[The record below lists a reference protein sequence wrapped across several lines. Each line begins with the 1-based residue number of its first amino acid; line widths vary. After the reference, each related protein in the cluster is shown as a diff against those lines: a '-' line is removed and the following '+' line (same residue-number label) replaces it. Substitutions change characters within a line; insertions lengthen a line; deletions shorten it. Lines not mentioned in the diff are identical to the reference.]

1 MVKTAAVLAPAHRL
15 ARLCSLCARAAACIR
30 ALYHRVSP
38 QFLNNPETILKIS
51 KFSFYS
57 TSFSTGN
64 PVPNLL
70 PAVEAYSR
78 PFLPTCDPLPAVE
91 ASSQALPLSLQLS
104 PSRRS
109 VFQALSPDLRPSP
122 SCQSVSRPFLPT
134 CDPLPAAKASSQA
147 LPLSLQISPSRRSV
161 FQALSPDL
169 RPSPSCR
176 SIISGPSPQLPTF
189 SQPSKRDFPAPGA
202 AKSCFERKV
211 PAPPEHCKKPLH
223 DRQYTGQ
230 EGPSAF
236 IQRVCYM
243 VLRLRIINP
252 FAPTTGEKHWGHANK
267 EAGTPAISART
278 EHGKS
283 FPRK

>member
-1 MVKTAAVLAPAHRL
+1 MLPTVARHGENRRSPCSGSSPRKALLALRPRTCGQQFADLRSAIRACSLRSPATVKTAAVLAPAHRL

-38 QFLNNPETILKIS
+38 QFLNKPETILKIS

-70 PAVEAYSR
+70 PAVKAYSR

-91 ASSQALPLSLQLS
+91 ASSQAL
-104 PSRRS
+104 
-109 VFQALSPDLRPSP
+109 SPDLRPSP
-122 SCQSVSRPFLPT
+122 SCQ
-134 CDPLPAAKASSQA
+134 
-147 LPLSLQISPSRRSV
+147 
-161 FQALSPDL
+161 
-169 RPSPSCR
+169 

-211 PAPPEHCKKPLH
+211 PAPPEPCKKPLH

-252 FAPTTGEKHWGHANK
+252 FAPTTGGIRWDPPNK

-278 EHGKS
+278 ENGKS

>member
-1 MVKTAAVLAPAHRL
+1 MFSSSLSFAPALLTRTPADLRSAIRACSLRSPAMVKTAAVLAPAHRL

-91 ASSQALPLSLQLS
+91 ASSQALPLSFQLS

-109 VFQALSPDLRPSP
+109 VIFRRRAPQNHASNARFRRRRNLAKSP
-122 SCQSVSRPFLPT
+122 SMT
-134 CDPLPAAKASSQA
+134 GNTPARRD
-147 LPLSLQISPSRRSV
+147 LPLSFREFVIW
-161 FQALSPDL
+161 F
-169 RPSPSCR
+169 
-176 SIISGPSPQLPTF
+176 
-189 SQPSKRDFPAPGA
+189 
-202 AKSCFERKV
+202 
-211 PAPPEHCKKPLH
+211 
-223 DRQYTGQ
+223 
-230 EGPSAF
+230 
-236 IQRVCYM
+236 
-243 VLRLRIINP
+243 
-252 FAPTTGEKHWGHANK
+252 
-267 EAGTPAISART
+267 
-278 EHGKS
+278 
-283 FPRK
+283 

>member
-1 MVKTAAVLAPAHRL
+1 MFSSSLSFAPAPLTRTPADLRSAIRACSLRSPATVKTAAVLAPAHRL

-122 SCQSVSRPFLPT
+122 ICQ
-134 CDPLPAAKASSQA
+134 
-147 LPLSLQISPSRRSV
+147 
-161 FQALSPDL
+161 
-169 RPSPSCR
+169 

-211 PAPPEHCKKPLH
+211 PAPPEPCKKPLH

-252 FAPTTGEKHWGHANK
+252 
-267 EAGTPAISART
+267 
-278 EHGKS
+278 
-283 FPRK
+283 

>member
-1 MVKTAAVLAPAHRL
+1 MISGPSSRL
-15 ARLCSLCARAAACIR
+15 ATLSQPSKHHLRPFPSA
-30 ALYHRVSP
+30 
-38 QFLNNPETILKIS
+38 S
-51 KFSFYS
+51 KF
-57 TSFSTGN
+57 
-64 PVPNLL
+64 L

-78 PFLPTCDPLPAVE
+78 PFLPTCDPLPAAK
-91 ASSQALPLSLQLS
+91 ASSQALPLSFQLS

-122 SCQSVSRPFLPT
+122 SCQS
-134 CDPLPAAKASSQA
+134 
-147 LPLSLQISPSRRSV
+147 
-161 FQALSPDL
+161 
-169 RPSPSCR
+169 
-176 SIISGPSPQLPTF
+176 IISGPSPQLPTF
-189 SQPSKRDFPAPGA
+189 SQPSKRIPGPFSRPATLSQPSKRDFPAPGA
-202 AKSCFERKV
+202 AKSCFERNV
-211 PAPPEHCKKPLH
+211 PAPPEPCKKPLH

>member
-1 MVKTAAVLAPAHRL
+1 MFSSSLSFAPAPLTRTPADLRSAIRACSLRSPATVKTAAVLAPAHRL

-104 PSRRS
+104 PSRQS
-109 VFQALSPDLRPSP
+109 VFQALFPDLRPSP
-122 SCQSVSRPFLPT
+122 SCQS
-134 CDPLPAAKASSQA
+134 
-147 LPLSLQISPSRRSV
+147 
-161 FQALSPDL
+161 
-169 RPSPSCR
+169 
-176 SIISGPSPQLPTF
+176 IISGPSPQPPTF

-202 AKSCFERKV
+202 AKSCFERNV

-223 DRQYTGQ
+223 DR
-230 EGPSAF
+230 
-236 IQRVCYM
+236 
-243 VLRLRIINP
+243 
-252 FAPTTGEKHWGHANK
+252 H
-267 EAGTPAISART
+267 TPARR
-278 EHGKS
+278 GLPLS
-283 FPRK
+283 FREFVIWF